1 MDCIRIMLTIPIT
14 AAAGQ
19 RSFSKLKLIKT
30 FLRSSIFED
39 ELNSLAILSSE
50 NKITKNVNT
59 ESAMKR
65 FAVLKTRKRYSR

>member
-14 AAAGQ
+14 VAASE

-30 FLRSSIFED
+30 FLRLSMFEG
-39 ELNSLAILSSE
+39 ELNSLAILSIE

-65 FAVLKTRKRYSR
+65 FADLNTRKTYSR